1 MQNGHDTDSLRKE
14 LEELRRRIFQMESA
28 NRSAVGKTDDAL
40 REMQKRY
47 LELVDNANDAI
58 YMTDAKGFF
67 ILVNPAA
74 LRITGYSQEE
84 IIGKFYLDLIH
95 PHCKDRVEE
104 FYKTQLPTRPP
115 IAILK
120 LQF

>member
-1 MQNGHDTDSLRKE
+1 MQNVHDTNSLRKE

-28 NRSAVGKTDDAL
+28 NGSAVGKTDDAL
-40 REMQKRY
+40 REIQNRY

-58 YMTDAKGFF
+58 YMTDAKGLF

-84 IIGKFYLDLIH
+84 IIGKSYLDLIH
-95 PHCKDRVEE
+95 PHCKDRVE
-104 FYKTQLPTRPP
+104 
-115 IAILK
+115 
-120 LQF
+120 